1 MGYRFLVA
9 LFAVIVIAIGSC
21 FVCCMSGCA
30 AFDSDNTPYVG
41 FDPDIVPVIPGGVAG
56 IHSGFYTGTVTLD
69 SNTCAGLEEE
79 VGTSKDFAV
88 DVIHV
93 DNYINMTFEDG
104 TVAAGEVEGDG
115 VIFMQK
121 DGSTEE
127 VYYLTF
133 SDEEETISGSLE
145 FIEPNEDGQY
155 ADPCAVYTVTMEE
168 GEKPEN
174 FGTGEVVD
182 ETVEE
187 EVVEG
192 EEEEAPEGDVTIPWE
207 MPGAPNQ

>member
-9 LFAVIVIAIGSC
+9 LFAVIAIAIGSC
-21 FVCCMSGCA
+21 SICCLSGCA

-41 FDPDIVPVIPGGVAG
+41 FDPDIVPVIPGGIAG
-56 IHSGFYTGTVTLD
+56 IHSGFYTGTITLD
-69 SNTCAGLEEE
+69 STTCAGVEDE

-104 TVAAGEVEGDG
+104 TVAAGELVGDG
-115 VIFMQK
+115 AIFMQK
-121 DGSTEE
+121 DGSTEQ

-133 SDEEETISGSLE
+133 SDEDETITGSFE
-145 FIEPNEDGQY
+145 VIEPNGDGQY
-155 ADPCAVYTVTMEE
+155 GDPCAVYTVTMVE

-174 FGTGEVVD
+174 FGTGAVVD
-182 ETVEE
+182 ETGEE
-187 EVVEG
+187 GADEG
-192 EEEEAPEGDVTIPWE
+192 EEEDVPEGSVTIPWE